1 MGKAGAPEGVGY
13 RNIDVTHFTK
23 FYNINQLPRYA
34 IIPPMSYGVLNNNM
48 MGVVRLDRGYVIYI
62 TGENLTILLYT
73 FILVLSS
80 HLRNKV
86 KNFKTLDK
94 LYKYYYNKDMATNY
108 LAETKDRQLTEKQE
122 AFLGHLV
129 ETGGDFKKSAE
140 LAGYSG
146 NHYQVL
152 QSLKEEVVDLA
163 SNVLARE
170 APKAAFKIIEV
181 MKSDKPI
188 PQANYKLQAAQT
200 ILDRV
205 GVAKTDR
212 LEVNH
217 NAGGGIFILPEKKAI
232 DIVAEDG
239 DYEDISD

>member
-1 MGKAGAPEGVGY
+1 
-13 RNIDVTHFTK
+13 
-23 FYNINQLPRYA
+23 
-34 IIPPMSYGVLNNNM
+34 MS
-48 MGVVRLDRGYVIYI
+48 
-62 TGENLTILLYT
+62 
-73 FILVLSS
+73 
-80 HLRNKV
+80 
-86 KNFKTLDK
+86 
-94 LYKYYYNKDMATNY
+94 NY
-108 LAETKDRQLTEKQE
+108 LTENKKDRTLTEKQE
-122 AFLGHLV
+122 SFLGHLV
-129 ETGGDFKKSAE
+129 ETQGDFKKSAE

-170 APKAAFKIIEV
+170 APLAAFKIIEV
-181 MKSDKPI
+181 MRSDKPI

-205 GVAKTDR
+205 GVSKTDR

-239 DYEDISD
+239 DYEELST

>member
-1 MGKAGAPEGVGY
+1 
-13 RNIDVTHFTK
+13 
-23 FYNINQLPRYA
+23 
-34 IIPPMSYGVLNNNM
+34 MS
-48 MGVVRLDRGYVIYI
+48 
-62 TGENLTILLYT
+62 
-73 FILVLSS
+73 
-80 HLRNKV
+80 
-86 KNFKTLDK
+86 
-94 LYKYYYNKDMATNY
+94 NY
-108 LAETKDRQLTEKQE
+108 LTEKKERTLTEKQE
-122 AFLGHLV
+122 SFLGHLV
-129 ETGGDFKKSAE
+129 ETQGDFKKSAE

-170 APKAAFKIIEV
+170 APLAAFKIIEV
-181 MKSDKPI
+181 MRSDKPI

-205 GVAKTDR
+205 GVSKTDR